1 MGYVEGLARG
11 LKDEDPAVRV
21 RVANALEKLEDPHA
35 TMHLILALDDEC
47 LEVRRAV
54 AWALHS
60 VADERA
66 VDALVSMLSDSDDSI
81 RFWAASGLVRLG
93 DERSVDAL
101 IRALGDTYEGVRQHA
116 IIALAR
122 IGDRKAID
130 SLRGVLEDEDLM
142 VRRTALT
149 SLRETFGVQIGSD
162 FEGAMKQMR
171 DHSREQKDLNEKLE
185 TALQVISKIEQASGI
200 IRDEELY
207 RILSL
212 EHGIGDDEA
221 VGLIL
226 QLLKKGLIHWPKRGY
241 TQICI

>member
-1 MGYVEGLARG
+1 MDYVEGLARG
-11 LKDEDPAVRV
+11 LKDEDPAIRV
-21 RVANALEKLEDPHA
+21 RVANALKELKDPRT

-66 VDALVSMLSDSDDSI
+66 VDTLISILSDPDDSI
-81 RFWAASGLVRLG
+81 RFWAAIGLERLG
-93 DERSVDAL
+93 DERSVNAL
-101 IRALGDTYEGVRQHA
+101 IQALGDTYEGVRQHA

-122 IGDRKAID
+122 IKDRRAIGF
-130 SLRGVLEDEDLM
+130 LLGVLEDENLM

-185 TALQVISKIEQASGI
+185 TTLHVISMMEQASGI
-200 IRDEELY
+200 VRDEELY
-207 RILSL
+207 RILSS
-212 EHGIGDDEA
+212 EHGIGEDEA
-221 VGLIL
+221 LGLIL
-226 QLLKKGLIHWPKRGY
+226 QLMKKSLIHWPERGF
-241 TQICI
+241 TQICV